1 MEKRS
6 RQKPRASQGSVWY
19 GAHRFLCGAASPEG
33 RITVPACACRVGHCG
48 LKLRPRALSR
58 DLPPSV
64 VSTLTNTRR
73 SSQLTEAKTDAFAHS
88 IPVDRAPT
96 AVVGV
101 GVTAAET
108 SLPVPPE
115 LLFQRAPPT
124 RGTKASK

>member
-64 VSTLTNTRR
+64 VSTLRDGLHNSPR
-73 SSQLTEAKTDAFAHS
+73 LKTDALARS
-88 IPVDRAPT
+88 IPVDRAPA

>member
-33 RITVPACACRVGHCG
+33 RITVPACACRLGHCG
-48 LKLRPRALSR
+48 LKLRPHALGR

-64 VSTLTNTRR
+64 VSTLRDGLHNSPR
-73 SSQLTEAKTDAFAHS
+73 LKTDAFAHS
-88 IPVDRAPT
+88 IPVDRAPA

>member
-48 LKLRPRALSR
+48 LKLRPRALGR

-64 VSTLTNTRR
+64 VSTLRDGLHNSPRLKQMR
-73 SSQLTEAKTDAFAHS
+73 SLT
-88 IPVDRAPT
+88 P
-96 AVVGV
+96 
-101 GVTAAET
+101 
-108 SLPVPPE
+108 SL
-115 LLFQRAPPT
+115 
-124 RGTKASK
+124 